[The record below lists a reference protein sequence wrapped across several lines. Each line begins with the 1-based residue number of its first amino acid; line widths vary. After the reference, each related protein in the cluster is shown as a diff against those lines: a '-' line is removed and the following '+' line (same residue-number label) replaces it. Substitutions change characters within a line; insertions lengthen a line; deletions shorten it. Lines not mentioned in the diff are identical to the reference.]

1 MAKKNFSTSAGIV
14 DLFLSTPA
22 QNIPQEVQEE
32 QKGQNPEGVQAPQT
46 GEKVHTRKRKKGT
59 SRAEDVA
66 IPYTEKFS
74 RRVQLVFPPSLYEK
88 VKAQAQAK
96 GHSFNG
102 YVIELLARETL
113 ES

>member
-1 MAKKNFSTSAGIV
+1 MAKKDFSTSAGIV
-14 DLFLSTPA
+14 GLFLSTPA
-22 QNIPQEVQEE
+22 QNHPQKAQEE
-32 QKGQNPEGVQAPQT
+32 QKEQNTDSAQAPQAKGKT
-46 GEKVHTRKRKKGT
+46 LTRKRKKGT
-59 SRAEDVA
+59 SMAEDVA

-102 YVIELLARETL
+102 YVIELLALETL